1 MPLFCVLSILAG
13 CAGQESHAPDH
24 RRIDDRLI
32 VARDFGGNIG
42 LRFREIESLRAEGR
56 KVEIRGTCASACT
69 MYLAL
74 PDTCVAPQVEMRFHG
89 PSVDGRP
96 VKGPAFNT
104 VSGIMARSYPEPL
117 RSWFMAEGRYR
128 VEGFD
133 EIRGAE
139 LIAMGV
145 PECTPDTYAKND

>member
-1 MPLFCVLSILAG
+1 MRCPVPLVCLLACLAG
-13 CAGQESHAPDH
+13 CAGPESHAPDH

-42 LRFREIESLRAEGR
+42 LRFQEIESLRDEGR

-74 PDTCVAPQVEMRFHG
+74 PDTCLEPQVEMRFHG
-89 PSVDGRP
+89 PSVDGRA
-96 VKGPAFNT
+96 VKGPAFDT
-104 VSGIMARSYPEPL
+104 VSGIMARAYPEPL
-117 RSWFMAEGRYR
+117 RGWFMEEGRYR
-128 VEGFD
+128 VRGYHT
-133 EIRGAE
+133 IRGAE

-145 PECTPDTYAKND
+145 KECASGG